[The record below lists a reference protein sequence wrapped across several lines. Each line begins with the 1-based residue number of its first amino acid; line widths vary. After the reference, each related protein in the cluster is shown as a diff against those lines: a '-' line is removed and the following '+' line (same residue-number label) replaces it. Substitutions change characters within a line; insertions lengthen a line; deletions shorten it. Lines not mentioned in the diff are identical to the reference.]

1 MRTLKYA
8 ILGLV
13 DKANLSGYD
22 ITNCFQEEIG
32 HFWSATHSQIYP
44 ELRKLTQEGFIEFE
58 TLIQGVKLEKKIY
71 SITTIGRQELHQWL
85 VHSMLI
91 PQTLKDAFMLKA
103 YFFSAMNLD
112 EARQQFSDQL
122 KMRKEKLAY
131 LNEQMNILESNDDF
145 NLSPKSQHFGNYLVL
160 TRAIEREQ
168 GYILWLK
175 KSLAL
180 MEQGNE

>member
-1 MRTLKYA
+1 MRILKYA

-13 DKANLSGYD
+13 DKGNLSGYD

-44 ELRKLTQEGFIEFE
+44 ELRKLTQEGFIQFE
-58 TLIQGVKLEKKIY
+58 TLIQGVKLEKKMY

-85 VHSMLI
+85 VHSMVI

-112 EARQQFSDQL
+112 EAQQQFSDQL
-122 KMRKEKLAY
+122 KMRREKLAY
-131 LNEQMNILESNDDF
+131 LNERMNVLKNNNDF

-168 GYILWLK
+168 GYILWLEN
-175 KSLAL
+175 SLAL
-180 MEQGNE
+180 MEQGKE